1 MAAKK
6 SKYYEMCYIIHTIG
20 NLTVF
25 KLFTVGE
32 IVIEYGKYDRTGG
45 SHCY

>member
-1 MAAKK
+1 MYALYYEKYAMRCIKIVMAAKK

-25 KLFTVGE
+25 
-32 IVIEYGKYDRTGG
+32 
-45 SHCY
+45 C

>member
-1 MAAKK
+1 MHYIMKIRHAVYINRHGCEK

-25 KLFTVGE
+25 
-32 IVIEYGKYDRTGG
+32 
-45 SHCY
+45 C